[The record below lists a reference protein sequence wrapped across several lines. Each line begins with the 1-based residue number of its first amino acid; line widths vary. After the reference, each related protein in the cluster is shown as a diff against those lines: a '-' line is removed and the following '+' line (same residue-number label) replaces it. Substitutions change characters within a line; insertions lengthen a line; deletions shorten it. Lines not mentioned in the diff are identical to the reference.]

1 MKSEAFL
8 LSATFLDSK
17 RSMDRPCVSPTSRIY
32 WQCRCGESFK
42 LLICCMRYCYAYS
55 PFILSALCNSQLHK
69 VASVHVH
76 VKANFMQ
83 SAGQGTSCV
92 RCPWD
97 HVQQEQQ
104 LQHVLH
110 SAQYLLTCC
119 PPLFCSH
126 AYSYS
131 KLSKSAWHVMQ
142 ELTTDELCQ
151 VLVTPKN
158 ALSRQYAKQFNM
170 SQTQL
175 HMTGKATQAIATIA
189 KDKGTG
195 ARGLRS
201 IMERL
206 LMDAMFE
213 VGRDDIH
220 LLTLAA

>member
-1 MKSEAFL
+1 
-8 LSATFLDSK
+8 
-17 RSMDRPCVSPTSRIY
+17 
-32 WQCRCGESFK
+32 
-42 LLICCMRYCYAYS
+42 
-55 PFILSALCNSQLHK
+55 
-69 VASVHVH
+69 
-76 VKANFMQ
+76 
-83 SAGQGTSCV
+83 
-92 RCPWD
+92 
-97 HVQQEQQ
+97 
-104 LQHVLH
+104 
-110 SAQYLLTCC
+110 
-119 PPLFCSH
+119 
-126 AYSYS
+126 
-131 KLSKSAWHVMQ
+131 MQ